1 MAMATL
7 FTTQLHKI
15 TGRIT
20 IRNKHIFAFVCLLF
34 LSGTNSIFKCYSGLF
49 ASSDIL
55 SAGISKLNITP
66 QIPVPIIPFSAR
78 EGKTFTG
85 VHDDLFV
92 RCIVFNNGDNK
103 AVLIT
108 ADIISFPEDIWKEVT
123 TKIQNETGILRE
135 NIMLCAT
142 HTHSGPQVRK
152 QKITSDNENMLAV
165 NTNLY
170 SDNLIEKIVQVVKEA
185 EKNISP
191 VKIGFGKGECL
202 MNINRRVM
210 DLEGKIKFGN
220 NPYGPVDHDVA
231 VMRIDN
237 LQDKP
242 VAIFFNWPCH
252 GSILG
257 GTNFLI
263 SGDWP
268 GVTADYAER
277 NIANGIIALPTA
289 GASGNLNSITGSVGD
304 FISYNNY
311 LLGVIVKDLGEK
323 VINTA
328 KNIQTYHSRSIKASQ
343 MVIKLPVKENEN
355 AGQKSDIEVR
365 LSVMQ
370 IGNIVF
376 AGVSGELFTEI
387 GLKVKELSPYK
398 NTCIIT
404 HCNGSCGYIVT
415 DEAHREGGYEV
426 EATRIEKGAEKAIVN
441 NLISMINNL

>member
-1 MAMATL
+1 MAMANM
-7 FTTQLHKI
+7 FTTQLYKI

-20 IRNKHIFAFVCLLF
+20 IKNKHIFAFFCILF
-34 LSGTNSIFKCYSGLF
+34 LSGSHSIFKCYSGLS

-55 SAGISKLNITP
+55 SAGIAKINITP
-66 QIPVPIIPFSAR
+66 QVPVPIIPFSAR

-92 RCIVFNNGDNK
+92 RCIVFSNGENR
-103 AVLIT
+103 AALIT
-108 ADIISFPEDIWKEVT
+108 ADIISFPEDMWKEVT
-123 TKIQNETGILRE
+123 YKVQKETGIPGE

-152 QKITSDNENMLAV
+152 QNISDNENILAR

-170 SDNLIEKIVQVVKEA
+170 SDNLKEKIVQVVKEA
-185 EKNISP
+185 EKNINP
-191 VKIGFGKGECL
+191 AKIGFGKGECL
-202 MNINRRVM
+202 MNINRRVK
-210 DLEGKIKFGN
+210 DFDGNTKFGN
-220 NPYGPVDHDVA
+220 NPYGPADHDVA

-323 VINTA
+323 VINAA
-328 KNIQTYHSRSIKASQ
+328 KNIQTYHSSSIKASQ
-343 MVIKLPVKENEN
+343 MVIKLPGKEYEN